1 MNSASI
7 PFRSRPRGRF
17 RLATFL
23 SLLLLLALLLTAC
36 RDRRAAPTVVATDAA
51 QPAPVTATS
60 AAATSAAATLQAPT
74 ARAAAPTSEQPS
86 SPASSPR
93 SAPTS
98 PPASP
103 TPRPPAT
110 AEPPAPA
117 SPLEQAAYLH
127 SIGEYG
133 QEQRLL
139 NTLLADPQTSFGRQ
153 QETPAASL
161 EQQRSAILYRLALSY
176 LASEQPARALNALDQ
191 FRLLGE
197 FLPVDDSSASPSA
210 QEIAL
215 FTINSDFLRAEAL
228 AGVGRSAE
236 AVIAYR
242 TFLEERPQ
250 VAGIVE
256 EIIADT
262 WLAVGERSQAANAL
276 REAANYAATARE
288 KVRLLERLAGVLEGM
303 GRWDEATAVYDQI
316 IAAAGSEQEEP
327 DLVAADLD
335 QPDSGYDDILG
346 YREWPIFLV
355 SYLYRAGIAYA
366 AAGDEDA
373 AIAHWR
379 MALAEEPASDAAYLS
394 LVQLVN
400 RNAPV
405 DLFLR
410 GEIDLFA
417 KAYIPAI
424 SAFERFIA
432 ESPDDARA
440 GEAWLGI
447 ARAQIGLGQW
457 TAARLSI
464 DQVLENYPDCACLG
478 SAWLARAQLATA
490 EGAPAA
496 GRRIYRTFARER
508 PDDPLAPQALWLSAL
523 SAIEADAHLDVSAA
537 HHVDVPVEPF
547 DEAVADLLRLTDAFP
562 DSQQAAAAL
571 SVAGIGAFAHGRY
584 AQAANNF
591 ARLRSHYPDAQP
603 HAAAYWLGRA
613 RHAQGEV
620 DTARALWQEL
630 AASAPETYYG
640 VLAGLEAGAA
650 LPGRDFV
657 PRMGAFAAAVP
668 ALPGDDGS
676 RAFAEDWL
684 RTLEDTPQDLPAAAP
699 DAVEGDTQWDLPH
712 AVADDPDF
720 AGGELLIQTGR
731 RAEGLRLLEQAY
743 WRYRD
748 DPAALYPL
756 MLRFDALGAN
766 RLSISAAYHLIKLSP
781 TGQVAG
787 APIFLQS
794 IAYPRHY
801 ASLVESEAA
810 AVEIDPLLLYSL
822 IFQESLFEPP
832 ARSFA
837 GAQGLTQI
845 IPSTGAEIAQRLN
858 HPNYSVDLL
867 NLPFVNVRFGA
878 YYLRWVRDF
887 AHNNDVAALVG
898 YNAGP
903 GNANVWFDRTAPDE
917 ALFIELLPYDET
929 RLYLQRILT
938 HYYHYARIYTR

>member
-1 MNSASI
+1 MNRAPI
-7 PFRSRPRGRF
+7 PSRSRTRERF
-17 RLATFL
+17 RLANSL
-23 SLLLLLALLLTAC
+23 SILLLLALILTAC
-36 RDRRAAPTVVATDAA
+36 RDRRATPTAIPTDAA
-51 QPAPVTATS
+51 QPVPATATS
-60 AAATSAAATLQAPT
+60 AAATLPAPT
-74 ARAAAPTSEQPS
+74 ARAAAPTSDQSS
-86 SPASSPR
+86 SPASPS
-93 SAPTS
+93 TS
-98 PPASP
+98 PQGSP
-103 TPRPPAT
+103 TARPPAT
-110 AEPPAPA
+110 AEPLAPA

-127 SIGEYG
+127 RIGEYG

-139 NTLLADPQTSFGRQ
+139 NSLLADPQTAFGRQ

-176 LASEQPARALNALDQ
+176 LADEKPARALNALDQ

-197 FLPVDDSSASPSA
+197 FLPADDSGASPSA
-210 QEIAL
+210 QEIAH

-276 REAANYAATARE
+276 RQAASHAATARE
-288 KVRLLERLAGVLEGM
+288 KVRLFERLAGVLEGM
-303 GRWDEATAVYDQI
+303 GRWGDATAVYEQI
-316 IAAAGSEQEEP
+316 VVAAGSEEEEP
-327 DLVAADLD
+327 DLAAADLD
-335 QPDSGYDDILG
+335 QPDPDFDDILG

-379 MALAEEPASDAAYLS
+379 MALTEEPASDAAYLS

-400 RNAPV
+400 RNAQV
-405 DLFLR
+405 ELFLR

-417 KAYIPAI
+417 KVYIPAI
-424 SAFERFIA
+424 LAFERFIA

-457 TAARLSI
+457 TAARLSL

-478 SAWLARAQLATA
+478 SAWLARAQLAKA

-537 HHVDVPVEPF
+537 HHVDVPVDPF

-650 LPGRDFV
+650 LPGQDFV
-657 PRMGAFAAAVP
+657 PRMGAFAASVP

-684 RTLEDTPQDLPAAAP
+684 RSLEDTPQDRVSDAP
-699 DAVEGDTQWDLPH
+699 DTAAGVAPSDLPQ

-720 AGGELLIQTGR
+720 GGGELLIKTGR
-731 RAEGLRLLEQAY
+731 RAEGLRLLELAY

-748 DPAALYPL
+748 DPASLYPL

-766 RLSISAAYHLIKLSP
+766 RLSISAAYHLIKLNP

-787 APIFLQS
+787 APLFLQR

-801 ASLVESEAA
+801 SFLVEREAA
-810 AVEIDPLLLYSL
+810 AVEIDPLLIYSL

-858 HPNYSVDLL
+858 YPNYSVDLL
-867 NLPFVNVRFGA
+867 NLPSVNVRFGA

-903 GNANVWFDRTAPDE
+903 GNAYVWFGRTAPDE

-938 HYYHYARIYTR
+938 HYYHYARLYAR

>member
-1 MNSASI
+1 MNSAPI
-7 PFRSRPRGRF
+7 PSRSRPRERF
-17 RLATFL
+17 RLANSL
-23 SLLLLLALLLTAC
+23 SILLLLGLILTAC
-36 RDRRAAPTVVATDAA
+36 RDRRATPTAVPTDAA
-51 QPAPVTATS
+51 QPAPATATS
-60 AAATSAAATLQAPT
+60 AAATLPAPT
-74 ARAAAPTSEQPS
+74 ARAAASTSDRSS
-86 SPASSPR
+86 SPASPP
-93 SAPTS
+93 SAPPTA
-98 PPASP
+98 PPGSP

-110 AEPPAPA
+110 AEPLAPA
-117 SPLEQAAYLH
+117 SPLEQAANLH
-127 SIGEYG
+127 RIGEYG

-139 NTLLADPQTSFGRQ
+139 NTLLADPQTAFGQ
-153 QETPAASL
+153 EQETPPASL

-176 LASEQPARALNALDQ
+176 LADAKPAQALNALDQ
-191 FRLLGE
+191 FRLLGD
-197 FLPVDDSSASPSA
+197 FLPADDSGASPSA
-210 QEIAL
+210 QEIAHL
-215 FTINSDFLRAEAL
+215 TINSDFLRAEAL

-236 AVIAYR
+236 AVIVYR

-276 REAANYAATARE
+276 RQAASHAATARE
-288 KVRLLERLAGVLEGM
+288 EVRLLERLAGVLEGM
-303 GRWDEATAVYDQI
+303 GRWDEAAAVYDQI
-316 IAAAGSEQEEP
+316 IARAGSDEEEP
-327 DLVAADLD
+327 DLAAADLD
-335 QPDSGYDDILG
+335 QPAPDFDDILG

-379 MALAEEPASDAAYLS
+379 MALAEGPASDAAYLS
-394 LVQLVN
+394 LIQLVN
-400 RNAPV
+400 RGAQV
-405 DLFLR
+405 DDFLR

-417 KAYIPAI
+417 EAYIPAI
-424 SAFERFIA
+424 FAFERFLA
-432 ESPDDARA
+432 ESPDDDRA

-523 SAIEADAHLDVSAA
+523 SAIEADAHIDVSAA
-537 HHVDVPVEPF
+537 HHVDVPTDPF

-562 DSQQAAAAL
+562 NSQQAADAL

-613 RHAQGEV
+613 LHAQGEV
-620 DTARALWQEL
+620 EAARSLWQEL

-650 LPGRDFV
+650 LPGQDFV
-657 PRMGAFAAAVP
+657 PRMGAFAASAP

-676 RAFAEDWL
+676 RAFAENWL
-684 RTLEDTPQDLPAAAP
+684 RTLEDNPQDQPP
-699 DAVEGDTQWDLPH
+699 DATDAVNNAAQSDLPQ
-712 AVADDPDF
+712 AVFDDPDF
-720 AGGELLIQTGR
+720 AGGEMLIQSGR
-731 RAEGLRLLEQAY
+731 RAEGLKLLELAY
-743 WRYRD
+743 WRYRH

-756 MLRFDALGAN
+756 MLRFNALGAN
-766 RLSISAAYHLIKLSP
+766 RLAISAAYHLIQLSP
-781 TGQVAG
+781 TGQVAA
-787 APIFLQS
+787 APLFLQR

-801 ASLVESEAA
+801 AFLVEREAA
-810 AVEIDPLLLYSL
+810 AVKIDPLLLYSL

-858 HPNYSVDLL
+858 YPNYSVELL
-867 NLPFVNVRFGA
+867 NLPSVNVRFGA
-878 YYLRWVRDF
+878 FYLRWVRDF

-903 GNANVWFDRTAPDE
+903 GNASVWFDRTAPDE

-929 RLYLQRILT
+929 RLYLHRILT
-938 HYYHYARIYTR
+938 HYYHYARIYGSQ

>member
-1 MNSASI
+1 MKSASI
-7 PFRSRPRGRF
+7 PFRSWSRGRF
-17 RLATFL
+17 RLAICL
-23 SLLLLLALLLTAC
+23 AVLLQLALFLTGC
-36 RDRRAAPTVVATDAA
+36 RDRRAAPTAVPTDAA
-51 QPAPVTATS
+51 IVTSEPAATE
-60 AAATSAAATLQAPT
+60 ATSAAATLPAPT
-74 ARAAAPTSEQPS
+74 AQAAAATPDRPSTSV
-86 SPASSPR
+86 SPASSPT
-93 SAPTS
+93 A
-98 PPASP
+98 
-103 TPRPPAT
+103 RPPAT
-110 AEPPAPA
+110 AEPLAPA

-127 SIGEYG
+127 RIGEYG

-139 NTLLADPQTSFGRQ
+139 NTLLADPQTAFGRQ

-176 LASEQPARALNALDQ
+176 LASEKPARALNALDQ

-197 FLPVDDSSASPSA
+197 FLPADDSGASPSA
-210 QEIAL
+210 QEIAHL
-215 FTINSDFLRAEAL
+215 TINSGFLRAEAL
-228 AGVGRSAE
+228 AAVGRSAE

-276 REAANYAATARE
+276 RQAANHAATARE

-303 GRWDEATAVYDQI
+303 GRWDEAAAVYDQI
-316 IAAAGSEQEEP
+316 VAGAGSEEEES

-335 QPDSGYDDILG
+335 QPDPDFDDILG

-379 MALAEEPASDAAYLS
+379 MALTEEPASDAAYLS
-394 LVQLVN
+394 LIQLVN
-400 RNAPV
+400 RNAQV

-424 SAFERFIA
+424 FAFERFLN

-523 SAIEADAHLDVSAA
+523 SAIEADAHLDVTAA
-537 HHVDVPVEPF
+537 HHDDVSADPF

-591 ARLRSHYPDAQP
+591 ARLRSHYPDVQP
-603 HAAAYWLGRA
+603 HATAYWLGRA

-640 VLAGLEAGAA
+640 VLAGLEAGATQ
-650 LPGRDFV
+650 PGQDFV
-657 PRMGAFAAAVP
+657 PRMASVAGKVP

-676 RAFAEDWL
+676 RAFAENWL
-684 RTLEDTPQDLPAAAP
+684 RSLEDTPQDRPSDAPDPAAATAP
-699 DAVEGDTQWDLPH
+699 SDLPQ

-731 RAEGLRLLEQAY
+731 RAEGLRLLELAY

-748 DPAALYPL
+748 DPASLYPL

-766 RLSISAAYHLIKLSP
+766 RLSITAAYHLIQLNP

-787 APIFLQS
+787 APLFLQR

-801 ASLVESEAA
+801 TFLVEREAA

-858 HPNYSVDLL
+858 YPNYSVDLL
-867 NLPFVNVRFGA
+867 NLPSVNVRFGA

-903 GNANVWFDRTAPDE
+903 GNANVWFGRTAPDE

-938 HYYHYARIYTR
+938 HYYHYARLYPR